1 MTPLAIVQKLINE
14 ANEVIEDRPIDVDDN
29 EDDDYQT
36 AVASVDQKL
45 EVVVSDQ
52 QQHLNQVES
61 SIKEKK
67 YSSSSASSEVVV
79 RAVEITQEI
88 SSEIE
93 IKHPFAS
100 TSSISLSDDK
110 EITDTKQSFHQAQ
123 EQDQGADLSIS
134 SHQDHTTLIEKTYY
148 FAQTDLEEDSTDDD
162 QDDNIHFVEKHPLIC
177 HSSSKQHFESDNQ
190 ASYEANSSSTEDQPK
205 KDGWGK
211 KILKGSALAV
221 GAIAASAVVIPALG
235 ASAVIAAGGSAASNI
250 SSKRAKSSSTTNKET
265 AYQVGGPIESSTSTS
280 SYSVAADIA
289 QEKQKQ
295 PPFDKSSQP
304 ETNQSLDN
312 IVLLPGAVL
321 SLDNKDY
328 STPTTTP
335 QDSDLDE
342 TDRALLED
350 FDRAVPI
357 QGCHGEQTN
366 PTITT
371 DVDVIVVEESKINI
385 KAGASSSTSTFQIK
399 TPDTGLEYSTTT
411 TKTSSCDIIKE
422 DHTELVAGELAP
434 GLDLNAALIQE
445 KTAASEIKQSSTTTT
460 SAKIS
465 RVITATELA
474 SDYLGAT
481 REATA
486 PAIIQEPS
494 ELASE
499 IKISDSSTTTTASIA
514 CLKADIVDDY
524 VDPVTRD
531 SQEPKLSNKADSRTT
546 KLVVLSSEEQLIAG
560 KGLQD
565 LQEQPSVE
573 EYHHIIDEEL
583 VSKEEKDHHK
593 LIDDSVVLLPAA
605 SLTSDPPAVCTRPFV
620 ERIEPCLAESSTSD
634 SVIVKSLKTTTATTT
649 TTNTFKVLSSSPSSS
664 TYQCQADNN
673 KTEEEDFKEESLSR
687 KKEEDKHFNPDVE
700 SKEEPLID
708 YIAEHTTD
716 DNIDSEYEEEQPCST
731 RASSVSVD
739 DHQKKYSPSFNNNKN
754 THSTGSSST
763 STLQPSVIDSKIDPP
778 SESSES
784 STLCQSLI
792 TDSLDQIHQSSSST
806 TSLAVLE
813 SGSSLVTDLLQ
824 PKNQRPN
831 LVESID
837 SDSLEPEN
845 SASSPRQLDTSET
858 CLSFSENQEVVD
870 ETDSCQIFTSP
881 TVEFKSEPAD
891 DISEEPKK
899 DGWGKKILKGSA
911 LAVGAIAASAVV
923 IPALGAG
930 AVVAAGG
937 SAASAISAS
946 LATASAATAAG
957 AGVSAGSVAAA
968 GAAATAASAA
978 AYAASS
984 QPSDLPEE
992 EVEACAVT
1000 SFAEEFG
1007 TSNLDSDLNL
1017 DANSNYP

>member
-14 ANEVIEDRPIDVDDN
+14 ANEVIEDHPIDVDDN

-123 EQDQGADLSIS
+123 EQDQGADLIS

-148 FAQTDLEEDSTDDD
+148 FAQTDLEEDSADD
-162 QDDNIHFVEKHPLIC
+162 QDDDIHFAEKHPLIC

-235 ASAVIAAGGSAASNI
+235 ASAVIAAGGSAASTI
-250 SSKRAKSSSTTNKET
+250 SSKRAKSSTTTNKET

-385 KAGASSSTSTFQIK
+385 KAGGTSTFQIK
-399 TPDTGLEYSTTT
+399 TPDTGLEYSTT

-434 GLDLNAALIQE
+434 GLDLNAASAANLIQE
-445 KTAASEIKQSSTTTT
+445 KTTT

-499 IKISDSSTTTTASIA
+499 IKISDSSTTTASIA

-620 ERIEPCLAESSTSD
+620 ERIEPCLAESSTD

-731 RASSVSVD
+731 RASPVSVD

-813 SGSSLVTDLLQ
+813 SGSSLVTDHLLQ

-1000 SFAEEFG
+1000 SEEFG
-1007 TSNLDSDLNL
+1007 TSNVDSDLNL

>member
-29 EDDDYQT
+29 EDDDYPT
-36 AVASVDQKL
+36 AVASVDQKI
-45 EVVVSDQ
+45 EVVVVSDQ

-123 EQDQGADLSIS
+123 EQDQGADLIS

-148 FAQTDLEEDSTDDD
+148 FAQADLEEDSADD
-162 QDDNIHFVEKHPLIC
+162 QDDDIHFVEKHPLIC

-235 ASAVIAAGGSAASNI
+235 ASAVIAAGGSAASTI
-250 SSKRAKSSSTTNKET
+250 SSKRAKSSTTTNKET

-328 STPTTTP
+328 STTAAAAAATTPTTTP

-385 KAGASSSTSTFQIK
+385 KAGGTSTFQIK
-399 TPDTGLEYSTTT
+399 TPDTGLEYSTT

-434 GLDLNAALIQE
+434 GLDLNAASAVAALIQE
-445 KTAASEIKQSSTTTT
+445 KTTT

-499 IKISDSSTTTTASIA
+499 IKISDTTTAAIASIA
-514 CLKADIVDDY
+514 CLEADIDD
-524 VDPVTRD
+524 DPVTRD

-565 LQEQPSVE
+565 LQEPSVE

-620 ERIEPCLAESSTSD
+620 ERIEPCLAESSTD
-634 SVIVKSLKTTTATTT
+634 SVIVKSLKTTTATT
-649 TTNTFKVLSSSPSSS
+649 NTFKVLSTSPSSS

-687 KKEEDKHFNPDVE
+687 KKEDKHFNPDVE

-731 RASSVSVD
+731 RASPVSVD

-858 CLSFSENQEVVD
+858 CLSISENQEVVD

-881 TVEFKSEPAD
+881 TVEFKSEPA

-1000 SFAEEFG
+1000 SEEFG
-1007 TSNLDSDLNL
+1007 TSNVDSDLNL

>member
-29 EDDDYQT
+29 EDNDDYQT

-123 EQDQGADLSIS
+123 EQDQGADLIS

-162 QDDNIHFVEKHPLIC
+162 QDDNIHFAEKHPLIC

-235 ASAVIAAGGSAASNI
+235 ASAVIAAGGSAASKI
-250 SSKRAKSSSTTNKET
+250 SSKRAKSSTTNKET

-312 IVLLPGAVL
+312 IVLLPEAVL

-385 KAGASSSTSTFQIK
+385 KAGSSTSTFQIK
-399 TPDTGLEYSTTT
+399 TPDTELEYSSTT

-434 GLDLNAALIQE
+434 GLDLIQE
-445 KTAASEIKQSSTTTT
+445 KTAASEIKQSSTTTTT

-620 ERIEPCLAESSTSD
+620 ERIEPCLAESSTD

-992 EVEACAVT
+992 EVEA
-1000 SFAEEFG
+1000 EEFG

>member
-29 EDDDYQT
+29 EDNDDYQT

-123 EQDQGADLSIS
+123 EQDQGADLIS

-148 FAQTDLEEDSTDDD
+148 FAQTDLEEDSADD
-162 QDDNIHFVEKHPLIC
+162 QDDDIHFVEKHPLIC

-235 ASAVIAAGGSAASNI
+235 ASAVIAAGGSAASTI
-250 SSKRAKSSSTTNKET
+250 SSKRAKSSTTTNKET

-289 QEKQKQ
+289 QEKQ

-328 STPTTTP
+328 STPTTTL

-385 KAGASSSTSTFQIK
+385 KAGGTSTFQIK
-399 TPDTGLEYSTTT
+399 TPDTGLEYSTT

-434 GLDLNAALIQE
+434 GLDLNAASAANLIQE
-445 KTAASEIKQSSTTTT
+445 KTTT

-499 IKISDSSTTTTASIA
+499 IKISDTTTAAIASIA
-514 CLKADIVDDY
+514 CLEADIDD
-524 VDPVTRD
+524 DPVTRD

-565 LQEQPSVE
+565 LQEPSVE

-620 ERIEPCLAESSTSD
+620 ERIEPCLAESSTD

-649 TTNTFKVLSSSPSSS
+649 TTNTFKVSSSSPSSS

-687 KKEEDKHFNPDVE
+687 KKEEEDKHFNPDVE

-731 RASSVSVD
+731 RASPVSVD

-891 DISEEPKK
+891 ISEEPKK

-1000 SFAEEFG
+1000 SEEFG
-1007 TSNLDSDLNL
+1007 TSNVDSDLNL

>member
-14 ANEVIEDRPIDVDDN
+14 ANEVIEDHPIDVDDN

-123 EQDQGADLSIS
+123 EQDQGADLIS

-148 FAQTDLEEDSTDDD
+148 FAQTDLEEDSTDD
-162 QDDNIHFVEKHPLIC
+162 QDDDIHFAEKHPLIC

-235 ASAVIAAGGSAASNI
+235 ASAVIAAGGSAASTI
-250 SSKRAKSSSTTNKET
+250 SSKRAKSSTTTNKET

-328 STPTTTP
+328 STTAAAATTPTTTP

-385 KAGASSSTSTFQIK
+385 KAGGSTSTFQIK
-399 TPDTGLEYSTTT
+399 TPDTGLEYSTT

-434 GLDLNAALIQE
+434 GLNLNAASAAAALIQE
-445 KTAASEIKQSSTTTT
+445 KTTT

-499 IKISDSSTTTTASIA
+499 IKISDSSTTTTTASIA

-565 LQEQPSVE
+565 LQEPSVE

-620 ERIEPCLAESSTSD
+620 ERIEPCLAESSTD

-649 TTNTFKVLSSSPSSS
+649 TTNTFKVSSSSPSSS
-664 TYQCQADNN
+664 TYPCQADNN

-731 RASSVSVD
+731 RASPVSVD

-891 DISEEPKK
+891 ISEEPKK

-1000 SFAEEFG
+1000 SEEFG
-1007 TSNLDSDLNL
+1007 TSNVDSDLNL

>member
-14 ANEVIEDRPIDVDDN
+14 ANEVIEDRRPIDVDDN
-29 EDDDYQT
+29 EDNDDYQT

-52 QQHLNQVES
+52 QQQLNQVES

-110 EITDTKQSFHQAQ
+110 EITDTKQSIHQAQ
-123 EQDQGADLSIS
+123 EQDQGADLIS

-162 QDDNIHFVEKHPLIC
+162 KDDNIHFVEKNPLIC

-190 ASYEANSSSTEDQPK
+190 ASYEANSSSTEDKPK

-235 ASAVIAAGGSAASNI
+235 ASAVIAAGGSAASTI
-250 SSKRAKSSSTTNKET
+250 SSKRAKSSTTNKET
-265 AYQVGGPIESSTSTS
+265 GPIESSTSTS

-289 QEKQKQ
+289 QEKEKQ

-385 KAGASSSTSTFQIK
+385 KAGGTSTFQIK
-399 TPDTGLEYSTTT
+399 TPDTGLEYSTT

-434 GLDLNAALIQE
+434 GLDLIAAALIQE

-465 RVITATELA
+465 RVITAT
-474 SDYLGAT
+474 
-481 REATA
+481 
-486 PAIIQEPS
+486 
-494 ELASE
+494 
-499 IKISDSSTTTTASIA
+499 
-514 CLKADIVDDY
+514 
-524 VDPVTRD
+524 
-531 SQEPKLSNKADSRTT
+531 
-546 KLVVLSSEEQLIAG
+546 
-560 KGLQD
+560 
-565 LQEQPSVE
+565 
-573 EYHHIIDEEL
+573 
-583 VSKEEKDHHK
+583 
-593 LIDDSVVLLPAA
+593 
-605 SLTSDPPAVCTRPFV
+605 
-620 ERIEPCLAESSTSD
+620 
-634 SVIVKSLKTTTATTT
+634 
-649 TTNTFKVLSSSPSSS
+649 
-664 TYQCQADNN
+664 
-673 KTEEEDFKEESLSR
+673 
-687 KKEEDKHFNPDVE
+687 
-700 SKEEPLID
+700 
-708 YIAEHTTD
+708 
-716 DNIDSEYEEEQPCST
+716 
-731 RASSVSVD
+731 
-739 DHQKKYSPSFNNNKN
+739 KY
-754 THSTGSSST
+754 
-763 STLQPSVIDSKIDPP
+763 
-778 SESSES
+778 
-784 STLCQSLI
+784 
-792 TDSLDQIHQSSSST
+792 
-806 TSLAVLE
+806 
-813 SGSSLVTDLLQ
+813 
-824 PKNQRPN
+824 
-831 LVESID
+831 
-837 SDSLEPEN
+837 
-845 SASSPRQLDTSET
+845 
-858 CLSFSENQEVVD
+858 
-870 ETDSCQIFTSP
+870 
-881 TVEFKSEPAD
+881 
-891 DISEEPKK
+891 
-899 DGWGKKILKGSA
+899 
-911 LAVGAIAASAVV
+911 
-923 IPALGAG
+923 
-930 AVVAAGG
+930 
-937 SAASAISAS
+937 
-946 LATASAATAAG
+946 
-957 AGVSAGSVAAA
+957 
-968 GAAATAASAA
+968 
-978 AYAASS
+978 
-984 QPSDLPEE
+984 
-992 EVEACAVT
+992 
-1000 SFAEEFG
+1000 
-1007 TSNLDSDLNL
+1007 
-1017 DANSNYP
+1017 

>member
-45 EVVVSDQ
+45 EVVVSDE

-123 EQDQGADLSIS
+123 EQDQGADLIS

-148 FAQTDLEEDSTDDD
+148 FAQTDLEEDSTDD
-162 QDDNIHFVEKHPLIC
+162 QDDGIHFAEKHPLIC

-235 ASAVIAAGGSAASNI
+235 ASAVIAAGGSAASTI
-250 SSKRAKSSSTTNKET
+250 SSKRAKSSTTTNKET

-289 QEKQKQ
+289 QEKQ

-328 STPTTTP
+328 SATAAAATTPTTTP

-385 KAGASSSTSTFQIK
+385 KAGGTSTFQIK
-399 TPDTGLEYSTTT
+399 TPDTGLEYSTT

-434 GLDLNAALIQE
+434 GLNLNAASAAAALIQE
-445 KTAASEIKQSSTTTT
+445 KTTT

-499 IKISDSSTTTTASIA
+499 IKISDSSTTTASIA

-565 LQEQPSVE
+565 LQEPSVE

-620 ERIEPCLAESSTSD
+620 ERIEPCLAESSTD

-649 TTNTFKVLSSSPSSS
+649 TTNTFKVSSSSPSSS

-731 RASSVSVD
+731 RASPVSVD

-813 SGSSLVTDLLQ
+813 SGSSLVTDNLLQ

-881 TVEFKSEPAD
+881 TVEFKSEPA

-1000 SFAEEFG
+1000 SEEFG
-1007 TSNLDSDLNL
+1007 TSNVDSDLNL

>member
-29 EDDDYQT
+29 EDNDDYQT

-52 QQHLNQVES
+52 QQQLNQVES

-123 EQDQGADLSIS
+123 EQDQGADLIS

-148 FAQTDLEEDSTDDD
+148 FAQTDLEEDSTDD
-162 QDDNIHFVEKHPLIC
+162 QDDDIHFAEKHPLIC

-235 ASAVIAAGGSAASNI
+235 ASAVIAAGGSAASTI
-250 SSKRAKSSSTTNKET
+250 SSKRAKSSTTNKET
-265 AYQVGGPIESSTSTS
+265 GPIESSTSTS

-385 KAGASSSTSTFQIK
+385 KAGSSTSTFQIK

-434 GLDLNAALIQE
+434 GLDLNAAALIQE
-445 KTAASEIKQSSTTTT
+445 KTAASEIKQSSTTTST
-460 SAKIS
+460 KISS

-620 ERIEPCLAESSTSD
+620 ERIEPCLAESSTD
-634 SVIVKSLKTTTATTT
+634 SVIVESLKTTTETTT

-891 DISEEPKK
+891 ISEEPKK

-992 EVEACAVT
+992 EVEAGAVT

>member
-29 EDDDYQT
+29 EDDDDYQT

-110 EITDTKQSFHQAQ
+110 EITDIKQSFHQAQ
-123 EQDQGADLSIS
+123 EQDQGADLIS

-162 QDDNIHFVEKHPLIC
+162 QDDDNIHFAEKHPLIC

-235 ASAVIAAGGSAASNI
+235 ASAVIAAGGSAASTV
-250 SSKRAKSSSTTNKET
+250 SSKRAKSSTTTNKET

-289 QEKQKQ
+289 QEKQ

-312 IVLLPGAVL
+312 IVLLPEAVL

-328 STPTTTP
+328 STPTTTL

-411 TKTSSCDIIKE
+411 KTSSCDIIKE

-434 GLDLNAALIQE
+434 GLDLNAAALIQE
-445 KTAASEIKQSSTTTT
+445 KTAASEIKQSSTTTTTT

-499 IKISDSSTTTTASIA
+499 IKISDSSTTTTTASIA

-837 SDSLEPEN
+837 LDSLEPEN

-891 DISEEPKK
+891 ISEEPKQ

-992 EVEACAVT
+992 EVEA
-1000 SFAEEFG
+1000 EEFG

>member
-45 EVVVSDQ
+45 EVVISDQ
-52 QQHLNQVES
+52 QQQLNQVES

-110 EITDTKQSFHQAQ
+110 EITDTKQSIHQAQ
-123 EQDQGADLSIS
+123 EQDQGADLIS

-162 QDDNIHFVEKHPLIC
+162 QDDKINFVEKHPLIC

-190 ASYEANSSSTEDQPK
+190 ASYEANSSSTEDKPK

-250 SSKRAKSSSTTNKET
+250 SSKRAKSSTTTNKET

-385 KAGASSSTSTFQIK
+385 KASGGSSTSTFQIK
-399 TPDTGLEYSTTT
+399 TPDTGLEYSTT

-434 GLDLNAALIQE
+434 GLDLIAAALIQE
-445 KTAASEIKQSSTTTT
+445 KTAASEIKQSATTT

-499 IKISDSSTTTTASIA
+499 IKISDSSTTTTAASIA

-620 ERIEPCLAESSTSD
+620 ERIEPCLAESSTD

-664 TYQCQADNN
+664 TYQCQAANN

-716 DNIDSEYEEEQPCST
+716 DNIDSSEYEEEQPCST

-739 DHQKKYSPSFNNNKN
+739 DHQKKYSPSFNDNKN
-754 THSTGSSST
+754 THSTDSSST

-881 TVEFKSEPAD
+881 TVEFKSEPA